1 MKRESIDKPYRCF
14 LSLFCKT
21 GATDLLGDYAPDLSP
36 HATGSGLSQWLS
48 DFYLPLFAVAFA
60 ADFFGLSSVFESLR
74 SLSNFC
80 SGVSSGGS
88 SPFNSAIFF

>member
-1 MKRESIDKPYRCF
+1 MFPLF
-14 LSLFCKT
+14 FCKT

-36 HATGSGLSQWLS
+36 HTTGSGLSQWLS
-48 DFYLPLFAVAFA
+48 DFYLPLFAVALTA
-60 ADFFGLSSVFESLR
+60 GFFGLSSVFESLS

-80 SGVSSGGS
+80 SGVGSGGS